1 MKPMKLHQIILGC
14 ILGLCINPNFSAAGT
29 ITIVGNGA
37 GGGPIFVTSAG
48 TSIDIGTRVRIGIFN
63 DLAVLNNT
71 ILNANSNGFAAT
83 LASLNSNFVDLG
95 TGATNFGSSSQ
106 TANGGASFTPGTTQF
121 RFNNITSL
129 AVNGVT
135 SNWNTFNG
143 QITNVNYSLSV
154 GTAKN
159 LYMWVAFNDEIGI
172 VRNADG
178 TGTASWIT
186 PASDLSGVTMNLSGL
201 QASGVVQ
208 SSEVLLGSIT
218 EYGSGSDLI
227 RLQVIPEPS
236 VASLLILG
244 MAIFAQRKKRSQK

>member
-1 MKPMKLHQIILGC
+1 MKSKKLSQIVLGL
-14 ILGLCINPNFSAAGT
+14 ILGLSLVPNSSTAGT

-48 TSIDIGTRVRIGIFN
+48 TSIDIGTRVRIGIFS
-63 DLAVLNNT
+63 DLTALNNA
-71 ILNANSNGFAAT
+71 ISNANSAGFAAT
-83 LASLNSNFVDLG
+83 LSALNSNFVDLG
-95 TGATNFGSSSQ
+95 TGATNFGASSQ
-106 TANGGASFTPGTTQF
+106 TANGGASFIPSTTTF
-121 RFNNITSL
+121 GFNNITSL
-129 AVNGVT
+129 TVNGVT

-154 GTAKN
+154 GVSKN
-159 LYMWVAFNDEIGI
+159 LYTWVAFNDQIGI

-178 TGTASWIT
+178 TGTAAWIT
-186 PASDLSGVTMNLSGL
+186 PASDLNGVTMNLSGL

-218 EYGSGSDLI
+218 EYGSGNDLI

-236 VASLLILG
+236 SASLLLLGIAILV
-244 MAIFAQRKKRSQK
+244 QRKRRS